1 MKTYTVYEIQREK
14 IENKVNPRLVKFN
27 TVLAMSSESARR
39 KAIIGT
45 DKEYS
50 TTRAYAYTKEKV

>member
-1 MKTYTVYEIQREK
+1 MKTYTVYEIQKEK
-14 IENKVNPRLVKFN
+14 LENKVNPRLVKFN